1 MEINW
6 SLLLGCSTGIVGFI
20 EWLKSFDK
28 ENKIIKKISKFVV
41 LIFSIGLGILTI
53 IKTFTWIGWVTNSL
67 IILGKKMGG
76 VGLSPTS
83 WLSCNSVIVFMN

>member
-67 IILGKKMGG
+67 IILAFSVLGYESIIKFIKSKMEKR
-76 VGLSPTS
+76 
-83 WLSCNSVIVFMN
+83 